1 MDNYWDGTLWVCI
14 ECRYTAEVGD
24 DPHEY
29 GREPWGLID
38 DTYEVTHGLAEEGHG
53 ADCTPSKRLSGYC
66 NCDYVEFGWSACDAC
81 GDTFGGERHAYSY
94 RVVS

>member
-14 ECRYTAEVGD
+14 DCHMTREGDGPAED
-24 DPHEY
+24 ADCEQ
-29 GREPWGLID
+29 WGLID
-38 DTYEVTHGLAEEGHG
+38 DTYEVTHGLAEEDHG

-66 NCDYVEFGWSACDAC
+66 NCDYVEFSMSDCDAC
-81 GDTFGGERHAYSY
+81 GSTLGGERHAHSY